1 MVQVRNV
8 RLKVIKIWK
17 YHNYSNYRG
26 LEEPQHFKLILL
38 LALTRAVSSTAPGI
52 PRMTMMMMMMGW
64 ASSPKTG
71 GDSTLHIHAH
81 ESAAAAQRGRRD
93 DSIWAPENQHD
104 IREPESRLDRI
115 SVCK

>member
-26 LEEPQHFKLILL
+26 LEELQHFKLILL

-52 PRMTMMMMMMGW
+52 PRMTMMMMGW

-93 DSIWAPENQHD
+93 DSIWAPENQRD